1 MNTENLDQSQNKEIP
16 ENNPNPN
23 SSLIPEETKKLLAS
37 LLKHRLEEKIT
48 KLETKEKEDEET
60 LKFVYKKF
68 KGYIS
73 LLDVFT
79 KETIKNLKER
89 KELLKKKEEEK
100 KSKDANKS
108 HKSKSLAPHKKLE
121 INTRNDIL
129 TNRTITNKNKNK
141 ISVNINNINNI
152 SRHNYQTEVPKKE
165 HERPKTFKGR
175 RIPLEKDSNTKIK
188 PKPIKLDKIT
198 NISTPVRPEDL
209 KMKTITNY
217 NTEKKPES
225 KTIHNSVIHN
235 TNKSKSIKKK
245 VKGNNL
251 ELSKNFSD
259 VGKNL
264 KKLDKFTSEKSS
276 KKSINII
283 QDKLNKKNEN
293 KDKDNKKELTGKKL
307 VNKKTNDKL
316 KKAQP
321 KTDKKEDKKDSKND
335 NNNKVNKEKEN
346 ENDEKEEEKP
356 NESKENI
363 DEEKKEEV
371 KSDNVEKK
379 DEHENKNDN
388 VEKSEQKEEKLISG
402 ESKNQEA
409 TKVEEKNKEENT
421 AQIEKENKVDNT
433 SDKIEI
439 PKEEKIDS
447 DKKDE
452 NKVDNTLD
460 KNNETPK
467 EEKPIE
473 IGKKEENI
481 KTENEKEI
489 NKITPEQTLEAEL
502 KKEEQK
508 IIQENEANSLITQ
521 KPEEQK
527 ITEEIKQEE
536 KEPKKIESQPQSPD
550 DTPSAENSE
559 KKEILNKE
567 EEKTP
572 IEPNNENKPSNEN
585 NAKLIETIRK
595 DNEEMKKENE
605 EELLKHYQSQIIDI
619 NLNQSINQ
627 NMSFSQSFLQSRS
640 ILGEQP
646 IEKIKRD
653 PNVPLTKDEILKK
666 YKNYFIYI
674 FDFLDFKDRV
684 MFSGIHKGFKN
695 ERIYL
700 LNTKREE
707 AIASLELNERETIND
722 RLNKF
727 MTSYSSSEYKQPLS
741 QFTIARN
748 SATAIVSIDK
758 ETFSKLFKQKTLD
771 IKLSEIYIVYR
782 VLFLLFGEQ
791 KIAEIVDD
799 GEFWEKCIEYLN
811 TNGGNKI
818 GSFILEKSKSFDFSK
833 NSIYLINKLLVGIK
847 PNFTTAH
854 FSKVN
859 GTTGLLMFII
869 RDALEYAGI
878 IVTKRTPKSR
888 IYNNLVYYKNLI
900 ENLTNFIDYLVNIEK
915 K

>member
-60 LKFVYKKF
+60 LKLVYKKF

-335 NNNKVNKEKEN
+335 NIEVNKEKEN
-346 ENDEKEEEKP
+346 PHNEKEEEKP

-371 KSDNVEKK
+371 KTDNVEKK

-409 TKVEEKNKEENT
+409 TKVEEKNKEENA

-900 ENLTNFIDYLVNIEK
+900 ENLTNFIDYLVNIAK

>member
-209 KMKTITNY
+209 KIKTITNY

-335 NNNKVNKEKEN
+335 NNKVNKEKEN

-421 AQIEKENKVDNT
+421 AQIEKENKVDYT
-433 SDKIEI
+433 SDKTEI

>member
-188 PKPIKLDKIT
+188 TKPIKLDKIT

-335 NNNKVNKEKEN
+335 NNKVNKEKEN

-433 SDKIEI
+433 SNKIEI

-888 IYNNLVYYKNLI
+888 IYNNLIYYKNLI

>member
-100 KSKDANKS
+100 KSKETNKS

-188 PKPIKLDKIT
+188 TKPIKLDKIT

-307 VNKKTNDKL
+307 LNKKTNDKL

-335 NNNKVNKEKEN
+335 NIEVNKEKEN
-346 ENDEKEEEKP
+346 PHNEKEEEKP

-421 AQIEKENKVDNT
+421 AQIEKENKVDYT
-433 SDKIEI
+433 SDKTEI

-481 KTENEKEI
+481 KTENENEI

>member
-60 LKFVYKKF
+60 LKLVYKKF

-335 NNNKVNKEKEN
+335 NNKVNKEKEN

-433 SDKIEI
+433 SNKIEI

>member
-23 SSLIPEETKKLLAS
+23 SSLIPEETKKLLTS

-188 PKPIKLDKIT
+188 TKPIKLDKIT

-293 KDKDNKKELTGKKL
+293 KDKNNKKELTGKKL

-335 NNNKVNKEKEN
+335 NSKVNKEKEN

-421 AQIEKENKVDNT
+421 AQIEK
-433 SDKIEI
+433 
-439 PKEEKIDS
+439 
-447 DKKDE
+447 E

>member
-108 HKSKSLAPHKKLE
+108 HKSKSLAPHKRLE

-276 KKSINII
+276 KKNINII

-335 NNNKVNKEKEN
+335 NNKVNKEKEN

-433 SDKIEI
+433 SDKTEI

-707 AIASLELNERETIND
+707 AIASLELKERETIND

>member
-209 KMKTITNY
+209 KIKTITNY

-276 KKSINII
+276 KKNINII

-335 NNNKVNKEKEN
+335 NNKVNKEKEN

-388 VEKSEQKEEKLISG
+388 VEKSEQKEEKLISE
-402 ESKNQEA
+402 ESKNQE
-409 TKVEEKNKEENT
+409 TQKVEEKNKEENT

-433 SDKIEI
+433 SDKTEI

>member
-73 LLDVFT
+73 LLDIFT

-100 KSKDANKS
+100 KSKETNKS

-188 PKPIKLDKIT
+188 TKPIKLDKIT

-209 KMKTITNY
+209 KIKTITNY

-293 KDKDNKKELTGKKL
+293 KDKDNKKELAGKKL
-307 VNKKTNDKL
+307 LNKKTNDKL

-335 NNNKVNKEKEN
+335 NNKVNKEKEN

-421 AQIEKENKVDNT
+421 AQIEKENKVDNS

-550 DTPSAENSE
+550 DTPSEENSE

-585 NAKLIETIRK
+585 NAKLIENIRK

>member
-335 NNNKVNKEKEN
+335 NNKVNKEKEN

-433 SDKIEI
+433 SDKTEI

-481 KTENEKEI
+481 KTENENEI

>member
-1 MNTENLDQSQNKEIP
+1 
-16 ENNPNPN
+16 
-23 SSLIPEETKKLLAS
+23 
-37 LLKHRLEEKIT
+37 
-48 KLETKEKEDEET
+48 
-60 LKFVYKKF
+60 
-68 KGYIS
+68 
-73 LLDVFT
+73 
-79 KETIKNLKER
+79 
-89 KELLKKKEEEK
+89 
-100 KSKDANKS
+100 
-108 HKSKSLAPHKKLE
+108 
-121 INTRNDIL
+121 
-129 TNRTITNKNKNK
+129 
-141 ISVNINNINNI
+141 
-152 SRHNYQTEVPKKE
+152 
-165 HERPKTFKGR
+165 
-175 RIPLEKDSNTKIK
+175 
-188 PKPIKLDKIT
+188 
-198 NISTPVRPEDL
+198 
-209 KMKTITNY
+209 
-217 NTEKKPES
+217 
-225 KTIHNSVIHN
+225 
-235 TNKSKSIKKK
+235 
-245 VKGNNL
+245 
-251 ELSKNFSD
+251 
-259 VGKNL
+259 
-264 KKLDKFTSEKSS
+264 
-276 KKSINII
+276 
-283 QDKLNKKNEN
+283 
-293 KDKDNKKELTGKKL
+293 
-307 VNKKTNDKL
+307 
-316 KKAQP
+316 
-321 KTDKKEDKKDSKND
+321 
-335 NNNKVNKEKEN
+335 
-346 ENDEKEEEKP
+346 
-356 NESKENI
+356 
-363 DEEKKEEV
+363 
-371 KSDNVEKK
+371 
-379 DEHENKNDN
+379 
-388 VEKSEQKEEKLISG
+388 
-402 ESKNQEA
+402 
-409 TKVEEKNKEENT
+409 
-421 AQIEKENKVDNT
+421 
-433 SDKIEI
+433 
-439 PKEEKIDS
+439 
-447 DKKDE
+447 
-452 NKVDNTLD
+452 
-460 KNNETPK
+460 
-467 EEKPIE
+467 
-473 IGKKEENI
+473 
-481 KTENEKEI
+481 
-489 NKITPEQTLEAEL
+489 
-502 KKEEQK
+502 
-508 IIQENEANSLITQ
+508 
-521 KPEEQK
+521 
-527 ITEEIKQEE
+527 
-536 KEPKKIESQPQSPD
+536 
-550 DTPSAENSE
+550 
-559 KKEILNKE
+559 
-567 EEKTP
+567 
-572 IEPNNENKPSNEN
+572 
-585 NAKLIETIRK
+585 
-595 DNEEMKKENE
+595 MKKENE

-727 MTSYSSSEYKQPLS
+727 MTSYSSNEYKQPLS

-782 VLFLLFGEQ
+782 VLFLLLGEQ
-791 KIAEIVDD
+791 KIAEIADD

>member
-100 KSKDANKS
+100 KSKETNKS

-188 PKPIKLDKIT
+188 TKPIKLDKIT

-209 KMKTITNY
+209 KIKTITNY

-293 KDKDNKKELTGKKL
+293 KDKDNKKELAGKKL
-307 VNKKTNDKL
+307 LNKKTNDKL

-335 NNNKVNKEKEN
+335 NIEVNKEKEN
-346 ENDEKEEEKP
+346 PHNEKEEEKP

-371 KSDNVEKK
+371 KSDNIEKK
-379 DEHENKNDN
+379 DEHKNKNDN
-388 VEKSEQKEEKLISG
+388 VEKSEQKEEKLISE
-402 ESKNQEA
+402 ESKNQE
-409 TKVEEKNKEENT
+409 TQKVEEKNKEENT

-433 SDKIEI
+433 SDKTEI

-572 IEPNNENKPSNEN
+572 IEPNNENKPNNEN
-585 NAKLIETIRK
+585 NAKLIENIRK

>member
-60 LKFVYKKF
+60 LKLVYKKF

-100 KSKDANKS
+100 KSKETNKS

-188 PKPIKLDKIT
+188 QKPIKLDKIT

-335 NNNKVNKEKEN
+335 NSKVNKEKEN
-346 ENDEKEEEKP
+346 ENGEKEEEKP

-833 NSIYLINKLLVGIK
+833 NNIYLINKLLVGIK

>member
-1 MNTENLDQSQNKEIP
+1 MNTENLDQPQNKEIP

-23 SSLIPEETKKLLAS
+23 SSQIPEETKKLLAS

-48 KLETKEKEDEET
+48 QLETKEKEDEET

-188 PKPIKLDKIT
+188 TKPIKLDKIT

-209 KMKTITNY
+209 KIKTITNY

-276 KKSINII
+276 KKNINII

-335 NNNKVNKEKEN
+335 NSKVNKEKEN

-433 SDKIEI
+433 SDKTEI

>member
-293 KDKDNKKELTGKKL
+293 KDKDGKKELTGKKL

-321 KTDKKEDKKDSKND
+321 KKDKKEDKKDSKND
-335 NNNKVNKEKEN
+335 NNKVNKEKEN

-388 VEKSEQKEEKLISG
+388 VEKSEQKEEKIISG

-585 NAKLIETIRK
+585 NAKLIENIRK

>member
-108 HKSKSLAPHKKLE
+108 HKSKSLAPHKRLE

-188 PKPIKLDKIT
+188 TKPIKLDKIT

-276 KKSINII
+276 KKNINII

-335 NNNKVNKEKEN
+335 NNKVNKEKEN

-585 NAKLIETIRK
+585 NAKLIENIRK

>member
-1 MNTENLDQSQNKEIP
+1 MNTENLDQPQNKEIP

-23 SSLIPEETKKLLAS
+23 SSQIPEETKKLLAS

-188 PKPIKLDKIT
+188 TKPIKLDKIT

-209 KMKTITNY
+209 KIKTITNY

-276 KKSINII
+276 KKNINII

-335 NNNKVNKEKEN
+335 NSKVNKEKEN

-388 VEKSEQKEEKLISG
+388 VEKSEQKEEKLISE
-402 ESKNQEA
+402 ESKNQE
-409 TKVEEKNKEENT
+409 TQKVEEKNKEENT

-433 SDKIEI
+433 SDKTEI

-473 IGKKEENI
+473 IEKKEENI
-481 KTENEKEI
+481 KTENENEI

-900 ENLTNFIDYLVNIEK
+900 ENLNNFIDYLANIGK

>member
-335 NNNKVNKEKEN
+335 NNKVNKEKEN

-433 SDKIEI
+433 SDKTEI

>member
-1 MNTENLDQSQNKEIP
+1 
-16 ENNPNPN
+16 
-23 SSLIPEETKKLLAS
+23 
-37 LLKHRLEEKIT
+37 
-48 KLETKEKEDEET
+48 
-60 LKFVYKKF
+60 
-68 KGYIS
+68 
-73 LLDVFT
+73 
-79 KETIKNLKER
+79 
-89 KELLKKKEEEK
+89 
-100 KSKDANKS
+100 
-108 HKSKSLAPHKKLE
+108 
-121 INTRNDIL
+121 
-129 TNRTITNKNKNK
+129 
-141 ISVNINNINNI
+141 
-152 SRHNYQTEVPKKE
+152 
-165 HERPKTFKGR
+165 
-175 RIPLEKDSNTKIK
+175 
-188 PKPIKLDKIT
+188 
-198 NISTPVRPEDL
+198 
-209 KMKTITNY
+209 MKTITNY

-335 NNNKVNKEKEN
+335 NNKVNKEKEN

-433 SDKIEI
+433 SDKTEI

-585 NAKLIETIRK
+585 NAKLIENIRK

-818 GSFILEKSKSFDFSK
+818 GSFILEKSRSFDFSK

-888 IYNNLVYYKNLI
+888 IYNNLIYYKNLI

>member
-60 LKFVYKKF
+60 LKLVYKKF

-335 NNNKVNKEKEN
+335 NSKVNKEKEN

-379 DEHENKNDN
+379 GEHENKNDN

-439 PKEEKIDS
+439 QKEEKIDS

>member
-73 LLDVFT
+73 LLDLFT

-100 KSKDANKS
+100 KSKETNKS

-188 PKPIKLDKIT
+188 TKPIKLDKIT
-198 NISTPVRPEDL
+198 NISTPVRPEEL

-235 TNKSKSIKKK
+235 TNKSKSIKKN

-259 VGKNL
+259 VGKYL

-293 KDKDNKKELTGKKL
+293 KDKDNKKELAGKKL
-307 VNKKTNDKL
+307 LNKKTNDKL

-321 KTDKKEDKKDSKND
+321 KIDKKEDKKDSKND
-335 NNNKVNKEKEN
+335 NIEVNKEKEN
-346 ENDEKEEEKP
+346 PHNEKEEEKP

-388 VEKSEQKEEKLISG
+388 VEKSEPKEEKLISG

-433 SDKIEI
+433 SDKTEI

-452 NKVDNTLD
+452 NKVYNTLN

-567 EEKTP
+567 EEKKP

-585 NAKLIETIRK
+585 NAKLIENIRK

>member
-1 MNTENLDQSQNKEIP
+1 MNTENLDQPQNKEIP

-23 SSLIPEETKKLLAS
+23 SSQIPEETKKLLAS

-209 KMKTITNY
+209 KTKTIVNY

-335 NNNKVNKEKEN
+335 NNKVNKEKEN

-473 IGKKEENI
+473 IEKKEENI
-481 KTENEKEI
+481 KTENENEI

>member
-335 NNNKVNKEKEN
+335 NNKVNKEKEN

-388 VEKSEQKEEKLISG
+388 VEKSEQKEEKLISE
-402 ESKNQEA
+402 ESKNQE
-409 TKVEEKNKEENT
+409 TQKVEEKNKEENT

-433 SDKIEI
+433 SDKTEI

-473 IGKKEENI
+473 IEKKEENI
-481 KTENEKEI
+481 KTENENEI

-521 KPEEQK
+521 KPEEKK

-707 AIASLELNERETIND
+707 AIASLELKERETIND

>member
-16 ENNPNPN
+16 ENNPNSN

-188 PKPIKLDKIT
+188 TKPIKLDKIT

-209 KMKTITNY
+209 KIKTITNY

-335 NNNKVNKEKEN
+335 NNKVNKEKEN

-433 SDKIEI
+433 SNKIEI

-489 NKITPEQTLEAEL
+489 NKIIPEQTLEAEL

-900 ENLTNFIDYLVNIEK
+900 ENLSNFIDYLASIDK

>member
-188 PKPIKLDKIT
+188 TKPIKLDKIT

-276 KKSINII
+276 KKNINII

-335 NNNKVNKEKEN
+335 NNKVNKEKEN

-473 IGKKEENI
+473 IEKKEENI

-585 NAKLIETIRK
+585 NAKLIENIRK

>member
-23 SSLIPEETKKLLAS
+23 SSQIPEETKKLLAS

-188 PKPIKLDKIT
+188 TKPIKLDKIT

-335 NNNKVNKEKEN
+335 NNKVNKEKEN
-346 ENDEKEEEKP
+346 ENDGKKEEKP

-421 AQIEKENKVDNT
+421 VQIEKENKVDNI
-433 SDKIEI
+433 SEQIEI

>member
-276 KKSINII
+276 KKNINII

-321 KTDKKEDKKDSKND
+321 KTDKKEDKKNSKND
-335 NNNKVNKEKEN
+335 NNKVNKEKEN

-388 VEKSEQKEEKLISG
+388 VEKSEQKEEKLISE
-402 ESKNQEA
+402 ESKNQE
-409 TKVEEKNKEENT
+409 TQKVEEKNKEENT

-433 SDKIEI
+433 SNKIEI

>member
-60 LKFVYKKF
+60 LKLVYKKF

-335 NNNKVNKEKEN
+335 NNKVNKEKEN

-433 SDKIEI
+433 SDKTEI

-473 IGKKEENI
+473 IGKKEEKF

-585 NAKLIETIRK
+585 NAKLIENIRK

>member
-108 HKSKSLAPHKKLE
+108 HKSKSLAPHKRLE

-188 PKPIKLDKIT
+188 TKPIKLDKIT

-209 KMKTITNY
+209 KIKTITNY

-293 KDKDNKKELTGKKL
+293 KDKDNKKELAGKKL
-307 VNKKTNDKL
+307 LNKKTNDKL

-335 NNNKVNKEKEN
+335 NNKVNKEKEN

-409 TKVEEKNKEENT
+409 TKVGEKNKEENT

-439 PKEEKIDS
+439 PKEEKIES

-567 EEKTP
+567 EVKTP

>member
-16 ENNPNPN
+16 ENNPNLN

-100 KSKDANKS
+100 KSKETNKS

-188 PKPIKLDKIT
+188 TKPIKLDKIT

-209 KMKTITNY
+209 KIKTITNY

-293 KDKDNKKELTGKKL
+293 KDKDNKKELAGKKL
-307 VNKKTNDKL
+307 LNKKTNDKS

-321 KTDKKEDKKDSKND
+321 KTYKKEDKKDSKND
-335 NNNKVNKEKEN
+335 NIEVNKEKEN
-346 ENDEKEEEKP
+346 PHNEKEEEKP

-371 KSDNVEKK
+371 KPDNVEKK

-585 NAKLIETIRK
+585 NAKLIENIRK

-741 QFTIARN
+741 HFTIARN

-833 NSIYLINKLLVGIK
+833 NSIYSINKLLVGIK

>member
-335 NNNKVNKEKEN
+335 NNKVNKEKEN

-473 IGKKEENI
+473 IEKKEENI

>member
-108 HKSKSLAPHKKLE
+108 HKSKSLAPHKRLE

-276 KKSINII
+276 KKNINII

-335 NNNKVNKEKEN
+335 NNKVNKEKEN

-433 SDKIEI
+433 SDKTEI

-473 IGKKEENI
+473 IEKKEENI

-585 NAKLIETIRK
+585 NAKLIENIRK

-727 MTSYSSSEYKQPLS
+727 MTSYSSSEYKQTLS

>member
-335 NNNKVNKEKEN
+335 NNKVNKEKEN

-363 DEEKKEEV
+363 DEEKKEEI
-371 KSDNVEKK
+371 KLDNVEKK

>member
-108 HKSKSLAPHKKLE
+108 HKSKSLAPHKRLE

-335 NNNKVNKEKEN
+335 NNKVNKEKEN

-473 IGKKEENI
+473 IEKKEENI
-481 KTENEKEI
+481 KTENENEI

-585 NAKLIETIRK
+585 NAKLIENIRK

>member
-209 KMKTITNY
+209 KLKTITNY

-335 NNNKVNKEKEN
+335 NNKVNKEKEN

-388 VEKSEQKEEKLISG
+388 VEKSEQKEEKLISE
-402 ESKNQEA
+402 ESKNQE
-409 TKVEEKNKEENT
+409 TQKVEEKNKEENT

-433 SDKIEI
+433 SDKTEI

-707 AIASLELNERETIND
+707 AIASLELKERETIND

>member
-335 NNNKVNKEKEN
+335 NSKVNKEKEN

-388 VEKSEQKEEKLISG
+388 VEKSEQKEEKIISG

>member
-108 HKSKSLAPHKKLE
+108 HKSKSLAPHKRLE

-188 PKPIKLDKIT
+188 TKPIKLDKIT

-276 KKSINII
+276 KKNINII

-335 NNNKVNKEKEN
+335 NSKVNKEKEN

-388 VEKSEQKEEKLISG
+388 VEKSEQKEEKIISG

-433 SDKIEI
+433 SDKTEI

-585 NAKLIETIRK
+585 NAKLIENIRK

-833 NSIYLINKLLVGIK
+833 NSIYLINKILVGIK

>member
-335 NNNKVNKEKEN
+335 NNKVNKEKEN

>member
-60 LKFVYKKF
+60 LKLVYKKF

-335 NNNKVNKEKEN
+335 NNKVNKEKEN

-439 PKEEKIDS
+439 PKEEKIES